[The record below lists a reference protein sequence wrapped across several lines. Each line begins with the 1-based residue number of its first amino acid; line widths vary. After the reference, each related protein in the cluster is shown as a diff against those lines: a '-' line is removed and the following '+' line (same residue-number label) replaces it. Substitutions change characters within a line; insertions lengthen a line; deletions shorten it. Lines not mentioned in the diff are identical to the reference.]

1 MEALNRVLYIDLS
14 KKRFWVEDRS
24 DLFQRW
30 LGGVGVGVKL
40 LQEEVDVNVDPL
52 GPENTIIFCV
62 GPFNAAYPMG
72 SKVVALFK
80 SPLTG
85 NLGESYA
92 GGRAGTALR
101 LAGYGA
107 MVIRGRS
114 DYPMYIAVHGGKV
127 YFRDARGLWGMSS
140 SITVGRVIA
149 EREPMAGQ
157 RTIMRIGL
165 AGEKLIPY
173 ACVVTETC
181 RHFGRL
187 GLGAVFGSKN
197 LKAVVISGNM
207 ALPVRDKQAYR
218 EAYDRIFSLAV
229 TSGLMRKYHELGTP
243 MNVNPLNELGGLPT
257 KNLKSGR
264 FEHAEEMSGE
274 ALASKYLGRRLA
286 CTSCPVACIH
296 LAALREEYPHEP
308 YFYKTSFIN
317 YDYEPIYALG
327 TMLGVETGRGV
338 LQLIKVVEDYGLDA
352 MSLGVTLAWATEAQ
366 EKELIN
372 LEGLRL
378 RWGDVDSYIKAI
390 RLIVEGHGVYSDLAK
405 GVKHCAEKY
414 GGEEFALHY
423 GGLEMPGYHT
433 GPMAHLGFLTGARHS
448 HLDSAGY
455 SLDQKLKELPTPGES
470 VEKLTAEEG
479 RRTVLNSLVVCLFS
493 RGIYTFKLIS
503 EALKPLGINYTVE
516 EIEKLGVEIY
526 RERWRLKLK
535 LGFRIEDLRI
545 PGRVYET
552 PAGPWGNIDKEYM
565 KAAIG
570 EFKEKIKSLV

>member
-14 KKRFWVEDRS
+14 RKKYWVEDRS
-24 DLFQRW
+24 DLFEKW

-40 LQEEVDVNVDPL
+40 LQEETNGNTDPL
-52 GPENTIIFCV
+52 GPENTIVFCV

-72 SKVVALFK
+72 SKVAALFK

-107 MVIRGRS
+107 LVIKGRS
-114 DYPMYIAVHGGKV
+114 NYPMYIAVHGGKV

-187 GLGAVFGSKN
+187 GLGAVFGSKK
-197 LKAVVISGNM
+197 LKAVVISGNL
-207 ALPVRDKQAYR
+207 AIPVMDKQAYR
-218 EAYDRIFSLAV
+218 EMYDRIFSLAV

-257 KNLKSGR
+257 MNLNTGR

-286 CTSCPVACIH
+286 CSNCPVACIH

-327 TMLGVETGRGV
+327 TMLGVKTGRGV

-366 EKELIN
+366 EKGIIDLGEIKLS
-372 LEGLRL
+372 
-378 RWGDVDSYIKAI
+378 WGDVESYTKAI
-390 RLIVEGHGVYSDLAK
+390 RLIVEGSGVFSDLAK
-405 GVKHCAEKY
+405 GVKHCAVKY

-433 GPMAHLGFLTGARHS
+433 GPLAHLGFLTGARHS

-455 SLDQKLKELPTPGES
+455 SLDQKLRQLPSPEES
-470 VEKLTAEEG
+470 VEKLTEEEA

-493 RGIYTFKLIS
+493 RGIYTFQHIS
-503 EALKPLGINYTVE
+503 EALKPFGINYTVE
-516 EIEKLGVEIY
+516 DLEKLGTAIY
-526 RERWRLKLK
+526 RERWRIKLEF
-535 LGFRIEDLRI
+535 GFKVEDLKV
-545 PGRVYET
+545 PERVYET
-552 PAGPWGNIDKEYM
+552 PAGQWGNIDREYM
-565 KAAIG
+565 ETAISK
-570 EFKEKIKSLV
+570 FKEKIESLT